1 MQNYKLFSKIKK
13 NMSKNQSY
21 DEFIEKFKPK
31 RTTDDCF
38 TPVPIYNAV
47 LEWLQEEQL
56 ITEHTPILRP
66 FWPGEDYTRADYPE
80 GCVVVDNPPF
90 SIFAQNVNYY
100 VDHGI
105 RFFLFA
111 PSMTSI
117 RPNSTYVA
125 VSASVT
131 YQNGAVVGTSFVTN
145 LYPDSPIAVT
155 APTLYSMLQA
165 AEKKNAKQNKK
176 QLNKLSFP
184 PHVLR
189 ASDLQTLSRAGI
201 RCRILPAEAR
211 VISQATCYKKGE
223 YGNSIILSTH
233 KAAELKALK
242 NRAAERLELNAKAKA
257 IVAELDNLEI
267 QSAL

>member
-1 MQNYKLFSKIKK
+1 
-13 NMSKNQSY
+13 MSKNQSY
-21 DEFIEKFKPK
+21 EEFVEKFKRKP
-31 RTTDDCF
+31 TTDDCF
-38 TPVPIYNAV
+38 TPAPVYNAV
-47 LEWLQEEQL
+47 LQWLHEEQL
-56 ITEHTPILRP
+56 ITEHTPIVRP

-90 SIFAQNVNYY
+90 SIFSKIVNYY
-100 VDHGI
+100 ADHGI

-111 PSMTSI
+111 PSTTSI
-117 RPNSTYVA
+117 RPNATYVA
-125 VSASVT
+125 VDSKLT
-131 YQNGAVVGTSFVTN
+131 YQNGAKVGTSFVTN
-145 LYPDSPIAVT
+145 LYPDNPIAVT
-155 APTLYSMLQA
+155 APTLYRMLQA
-165 AEKKNAKQNKK
+165 ANKENTRQHKK
-176 QLNKLSFP
+176 QLAKYSFP
-184 PHVLR
+184 PHVIR
-189 ASDLQTLSRAGI
+189 ASDLQTISRAGI